1 MFLLSGL
8 LSSLTFRGTL
18 WALIAISLTRL
29 YFYPSDFG
37 FGSWLEISTIII
49 SGIILLIKP
58 MYYYTL
64 ILIDYLKERNS

>member
-37 FGSWLEISTIII
+37 LGSWLEISTIII
-49 SGIILLIKP
+49 CITILSIKP
-58 MYYYTL
+58 MHYYSL
-64 ILIDYLKERNS
+64 IFIDYLKKRNF